1 MKAEDTP
8 AMDNYNES
16 EIRAAFEEWVQAQG
30 YKRAKGRSGE
40 WKPFRLG
47 YTCRIQAE
55 GSNKA
60 GAGHGSATY
69 FTDKPA
75 GGVINDFKGDRRV
88 WNYWRDYLKGDTSH
102 EYYKNMPKGEE
113 LKKIQADRIKAE
125 TELIEAQRL
134 EILKE
139 FESFKLYA
147 PAEDEPLHCYLQ
159 AKSVE
164 PHKGLRLD
172 GKGELIIPAYDST
185 NLNRFMTYQRILKK
199 PLPDGK
205 NKLFATGGVAKGSCF
220 VMGELGGADAIGI
233 AEGYATA
240 ATVHSLT
247 GLPVVSVFY
256 ADNMPTVAGNIKKA
270 YPQAKLIIFADN
282 DIATVE
288 EAQKRGETVKNAGI
302 TKAQQT
308 IAELGLEPECLA
320 TPPDE
325 FAERGK
331 HCSDWNDYARDR
343 HEEARQA
350 LGSAV
355 DFILTNPSPA
365 LSEFRALPVA
375 SLARTQSKMLKAGAG
390 ISLNLHMFNSN
401 TQAEG
406 RSQEVKFNGL
416 TLIAARTGGG
426 KTTLLT
432 NFAARALEV
441 NENAKVLFISLEEAE
456 DSIHKRM
463 IAAQAKCLSMQDI
476 NSLIWS
482 NGNIGDAHKWQII
495 NETAD
500 ELSKRELKIVDLID
514 VPDIKRA
521 EKCRQIIEAARAE
534 WGSDAI
540 IFIDYIQKLKGEG
553 AAGQGYKEF
562 KDIVEQIQP
571 LISSGVTIFAAAQM
585 NREGARNSI
594 NDKGKEFWEAIPEQI
609 REAGDLEQAAEKL
622 LFCVIDKTKPEHFAN
637 IRLLKNRRGSSDL
650 SVAIPLDYD
659 KGGLQ
664 WGTQRISTFSESSG
678 KANGNG
684 AAQENGKKGGS
695 TYVGDLYPR

>member
-30 YKRAKGRSGE
+30 YKRAKGRYGE

-125 TELIEAQRL
+125 AELIEAQRL
-134 EILKE
+134 EILRE
-139 FESFKLYA
+139 FESFKVYT
-147 PAEDEPLHCYLQ
+147 PAKEEPLHDYLVN
-159 AKSVE
+159 KSVDPYE
-164 PHKGLRLD
+164 GLRINSS
-172 GKGELIIPAYDST
+172 GELIIPAYDSADF
-185 NLNRFMTYQRILKK
+185 NRLMTYQKILNK

-205 NKLFATGGVAKGSCF
+205 TNKLYATGGASKGSCF
-220 VMGELGGADAIGI
+220 VIGKLEDSDAIGI

-247 GLPVVSVFY
+247 GLPVVSTFS
-256 ADNMPTVAGNIKKA
+256 AGNMPTVAANIKRA

-282 DIATVE
+282 DRATE
-288 EAQKRGETVKNAGI
+288 LNGGGNAGI
-302 TKAQQT
+302 TKAMET
-308 IAELGLEPECLA
+308 IAALDLKPECLV

-350 LGSAV
+350 LSSGV
-355 DFILTNPSPA
+355 DFILTNPA
-365 LSEFRALPVA
+365 LNEFRALPVA

-534 WGSDAI
+534 WGNDAV
-540 IFIDYIQKLKGEG
+540 IFIDYI
-553 AAGQGYKEF
+553 
-562 KDIVEQIQP
+562 
-571 LISSGVTIFAAAQM
+571 
-585 NREGARNSI
+585 
-594 NDKGKEFWEAIPEQI
+594 DKAI
-609 REAGDLEQAAEKL
+609 AL
-622 LFCVIDKTKPEHFAN
+622 LFSLV
-637 IRLLKNRRGSSDL
+637 
-650 SVAIPLDYD
+650 
-659 KGGLQ
+659 
-664 WGTQRISTFSESSG
+664 
-678 KANGNG
+678 
-684 AAQENGKKGGS
+684 
-695 TYVGDLYPR
+695 